1 MKSSTRLFQASSP
14 SHQRRFLGFVIFFM
28 MLLLASCTATQTPV
42 VPDGNVPG
50 FWFGLWHGF
59 IAPITFIISLFSSV
73 RIYAFPNAGLW
84 YDFGF
89 MLGIS
94 GFSGGVFAGSR
105 RRKQD

>member
-1 MKSSTRLFQASSP
+1 MQKNLN
-14 SHQRRFLGFVIFFM
+14 RFVSISVLI
-28 MLLLASCTATQTPV
+28 LLMVACTATQPTAT
-42 VPDGNVPG
+42 GGTPG

-59 IAPITFIISLFSSV
+59 IAPITFIISLFPNDL

-94 GFSGGVFAGSR
+94 GFSGGIFAGSR
-105 RRKQD
+105 GRGKRE

>member
-1 MKSSTRLFQASSP
+1 MTKTALFTLMTVS
-14 SHQRRFLGFVIFFM
+14 
-28 MLLLASCTATQTPV
+28 LLLLVGCTASQPAASGTA
-42 VPDGNVPG
+42 PG
-50 FWFGLWHGF
+50 FWLGLWHGF
-59 IAPITFIISLFSSV
+59 IAPITFFISLFPNEL

-105 RRKQD
+105 KERKD